1 MQKKTRS
8 HSTGSCAIWEFE
20 FRIMPSAAQ
29 LVAPSSQPC
38 VAECPG
44 SSRPFSLEIVE
55 TSKVFLYPCQTRQTT
70 FHQTSLECPAPSVAS
85 RHRKTNGTWGSLVHE
100 QTFRAS
106 RRRAR
111 CGRSQPARCSS
122 EAIPSSLQCGPDSVS
137 LLPLILLTCHRL
149 SCRSPFL

>member
-55 TSKVFLYPCQTRQTT
+55 TSKVFLYQLFYDGEKPPKA
-70 FHQTSLECPAPSVAS
+70 LD
-85 RHRKTNGTWGSLVHE
+85 TWGSLVHE